1 MAGPDTLYLRDGLAQ
16 LGARLT
22 ELGTKRVLVLAAPSR
37 RFVDEVTHALE
48 RFSPSVFD
56 GARVHVPAEVVEAAT
71 ARLIE
76 SEADTVVAIGGG
88 SVIGLGKAL
97 RLAHDV
103 KFIAVPATYAGSE
116 MTSTYGVTTGRD
128 KQTGKSDR
136 VRPDLVLYDVSL
148 TQDMPITLTVQ
159 SLINALAH
167 VVSVLSSEQAAS
179 PGFAGARSDANA
191 DRSSIEAREEALQGA
206 ATVVRAIEDLLLA
219 PRDLGAREHALRGAA
234 ACALAFERGK
244 PGAQHALAHL
254 LGGATRIEH
263 APLHAVLLPH
273 FIAHLRATQPALVA
287 ELEAALDRTDLDAYV
302 FDLLVRAGAP
312 VSLDALGA
320 KPDAVDEALATR
332 PELPAQIAHDAQ
344 HGLRPPGRGGRI
356 DVGLEPWALLAGPQP
371 GAARITV
378 LALHGRGSEA
388 GTIVRR
394 MREVFGHEVTVV
406 GLRAEGGDER
416 WYAIRYS
423 EAGAGSDPEV
433 LRAIA
438 RVEAALARLPEINV
452 VLAGFSQGACLA
464 LEVAA
469 RTKRNLRAVFA
480 PAGARVGHPA
490 EWGPAEFSNGS
501 VNMVLGAAEY
511 DKYIARTDLD
521 ATVDWFTRAG
531 GKVVDVSG
539 PGERHEITLRQR
551 LAAWEMLACG
561 FPGTGL
567 GNTLTNESTT
577 LPHAVPVQQNSPR
590 VAPYGLYA
598 EQINGTGF
606 TAPRAANQRTWLYR
620 VRPSAQRRAYSPLH
634 MPLISGSF
642 DHPPE
647 INLVGHAP
655 QPRAEGERDFLD
667 GLVTVCGAG
676 SAISRKGYAFHLYA
690 ANRSMEHRAFYNAD
704 GDLLILPYDGTVTV
718 MTELGPLVVKPGHV
732 ALIPRG
738 IVFSVLLHGN
748 QARGYVGE
756 AFGRHFQLPD
766 RGPIG
771 ANGLADARHFKAPF
785 AWYEDR
791 LDPDFRVVGKLGGAL
806 HEARQDHSPFDVA
819 GWHGNYL
826 PFVYDLDAFSP
837 VGNARFD
844 HGDPSVHT
852 VLSAPLD
859 EPGSHTLDLVTF
871 PPRWDAT
878 TNTFRPPFFHRNT
891 TAEINGIIREQSPA
905 GSPWQPGCVF
915 ITPSMT
921 PHGVSGRAVE
931 RARKATDADNDK
943 PISLGGAS
951 LWFQFESALSPIL
964 TPWAREHALPDW
976 GATWGSHRSYFE

>member
-1 MAGPDTLYLRDGLAQ
+1 MRARQAAEVVTGRSNVPGMAGPETLYLRDGLAQ
-16 LGARLT
+16 LGARLA
-22 ELGTKRVLVLAAPSR
+22 ELGTRRVLVLAAPSR

-48 RFSPSVFD
+48 RFSLVVFD

-71 ARLIE
+71 ARLTE

-103 KFIAVPATYAGSE
+103 KFVAVPATYAGSE
-116 MTSTYGVTTGRD
+116 MTSMYGVTTGRD
-128 KQTGKSDR
+128 KQTGKNDR

-167 VVSVLSSEQAAS
+167 VVSVLSSGQ
-179 PGFAGARSDANA
+179 GIDGKD
-191 DRSSIEAREEALQGA
+191 EALHGA
-206 ATVVRAIEDLLLA
+206 AMVVRAIEDLLLA

-234 ACALAFERGK
+234 ACALAFEQGK

-273 FIAHLRATQPALVA
+273 FIAHLRATQPAIVG
-287 ELEAALDRTDLDAYV
+287 ELEAAIDRHDLDAYV
-302 FDLLVRAGAP
+302 FDLLVRAAAP

-320 KPDAVDEALATR
+320 QRDAVEAALATR
-332 PELPAQIAHDAQ
+332 PELPAQIASDAQ

-356 DVGLEPWALLAGPQP
+356 DVGSEPHALLAGPLP
-371 GAARITV
+371 ELGRTTV

-394 MREVFGHEVTVV
+394 MREIFGADVTVV
-406 GLRAEGGDER
+406 GLRAEGGAER
-416 WYAIRYS
+416 WYAARYS

-438 RVEAALARLPEINV
+438 RVEAALACLPEVNV
-452 VLAGFSQGACLA
+452 VLAGFSQGACLT

-469 RTKRNLRAVFA
+469 RTKRHLRAVFA
-480 PAGARVGHPA
+480 PAGSRIGQPN
-490 EWGPAEFSNGS
+490 EWGSAEMANRS
-501 VNMVLGAAEY
+501 VWMVVGAAEH
-511 DKYIARTDLD
+511 DKWIARSDLD
-521 ATVDWFTRAG
+521 ATIGWFKRAG
-531 GKVVDVSG
+531 ANLADISG
-539 PGERHEITLRQR
+539 PGDRHEITLRQR
-551 LAAWEMLACG
+551 LAGWEMLACG
-561 FPGTGL
+561 FPASGL
-567 GNTLTNESTT
+567 GNTLSNEATT
-577 LPHAVPVQQNSPR
+577 LPGAVPPAQNSPR
-590 VAPYGLYA
+590 VPPHGLYA
-598 EQINGTGF
+598 EQVNGTGF
-606 TAPRAANQRTWLYR
+606 TAPRAMNLRTWLYR
-620 VRPSAQRRAYSPLH
+620 VRPSAQRRAYVPLLQ
-634 MPLISGSF
+634 PLLTGTF
-642 DHPPE
+642 DSAPE

-655 QPRAEGERDFLD
+655 LARADGDSDFID

-676 SAISRKGYAFHLYA
+676 SAASRRGYAVHVYA
-690 ANRSMEHRAFYNAD
+690 ANRSMEHRALYNAD
-704 GDLLILPYDGTVTV
+704 GDLLILPYEGSLTV
-718 MTELGPLVVKPGHV
+718 MTECGPIVVRPGHV

-738 IVFSVLLHGN
+738 IVFSVLLQDKH
-748 QARGYVGE
+748 ARGYVGE
-756 AFGRHFQLPD
+756 VFGRHFQLPD

-791 LDPDFRVVGKLGGAL
+791 LDPDFRVVGKLGGVL

-837 VGNARFD
+837 VGNTRFD
-844 HGDPSVHT
+844 HGDPSVNT

-859 EPGSHTLDLVTF
+859 EAGSHSLDLVTF
-871 PPRWDAT
+871 PARWDAT
-878 TNTFRPPFFHRNT
+878 TGTFRPPFFHRNA
-891 TAEINGIIREQSPA
+891 TAEINGIIREDSPA

-915 ITPSMT
+915 ITPSLT

-931 RARKATDADNDK
+931 RSRKGNDAEHDK
-943 PISLGGAS
+943 PASLGGTS
-951 LWFQFESALSPIL
+951 LWFQFESALSPVL